1 MEGIPMGLFFHRRDK
16 NQEEPV
22 EEGKTKSGLREDHT
36 LYYAKDNPHPICK
49 YCYDTKHE
57 ENELEGPDFIGLYT
71 CPSCGR
77 QYQRRAD

>member
-1 MEGIPMGLFFHRRDK
+1 
-16 NQEEPV
+16 
-22 EEGKTKSGLREDHT
+22 